1 MRIIRGNSLGEMA
14 MRRRGGN
21 GTERR
26 LAAGLWA
33 LAALAAVAAVGL
45 TALPAGATLPIGAD
59 GATIAPMLERVTPAV
74 VNISV
79 RSHTSVHNPL
89 LQDPFFRQFFNVPD
103 VPERREQMSA
113 GSGVIIDAA
122 AGLVVTNNHVVRDA
136 DQIMVTLKDRRRL
149 QATLVGTDAGTD
161 LALLRIKA
169 GSLTALPIGD
179 SDTVRV
185 GDFVAA
191 IGNPFGLGQ
200 TVTSGI
206 VSALGRSGLEI
217 EGYEDF
223 IQTDAS
229 INPGNSGGALV
240 NFAGQLIGLNTAI
253 IGPSGGN
260 VGIGFAVPSNMVR
273 AVLRQLADYGEV
285 RRGRLGIEVQD
296 LTPELADSFDETVTK
311 AVSEGALISK
321 VVPGS
326 AAAQAGLK
334 TGDVVVGLNGS
345 PVRGATDL
353 RNRIGLMTV
362 GTDVSLDV
370 LRRGEHVTV
379 SARIGH

>member
-1 MRIIRGNSLGEMA
+1 MRQCEASMAGRSVLRCLLGA
-14 MRRRGGN
+14 V
-21 GTERR
+21 
-26 LAAGLWA
+26 A
-33 LAALAAVAAVGL
+33 LAATGL
-45 TALPAGATLPIGAD
+45 TAMPARATLPIGAD
-59 GATIAPMLERVTPAV
+59 GTTIAPMLDQVTPAV
-74 VNISV
+74 VNIAV
-79 RSHTSVHNPL
+79 RSHTTLHNPL
-89 LQDPFFRQFFNVPD
+89 LQDPFFRQFFDLPD

-122 AGLVVTNNHVVRDA
+122 GGLVVTNNHVVRDA
-136 DQIMVTLKDRRRL
+136 DDIVVTLKDRRRFK
-149 QATLVGTDAGTD
+149 ARLVGADAGTD
-161 LALLRIKA
+161 VALLRITA
-169 GSLTALPIGD
+169 DHLTALPIGN

-206 VSALGRSGLEI
+206 VSALGRSGLKI

-240 NFAGQLIGLNTAI
+240 NFQGQLIGLNTAI

-260 VGIGFAVPSNMVR
+260 VGIGFAVPSSMIK
-273 AVLRQLADYGEV
+273 AVVRQLADYGEV

-296 LTPELADSFDETVTK
+296 LTPELADSFDFSLAK
-311 AVSEGALISK
+311 AAPDGALVAK
-321 VVPGS
+321 VLAGS
-326 AAAQAGLK
+326 PAAQAGLK
-334 TGDVVVGLNGS
+334 TGDVVVGLDGS
-345 PVRGATDL
+345 PIHSAAEL

-362 GTDVSLDV
+362 GADVTLDA
-370 LRRGEHVTV
+370 LRHGEHVTIMV
-379 SARIGH
+379 RIGH

>member
-1 MRIIRGNSLGEMA
+1 
-14 MRRRGGN
+14 
-21 GTERR
+21 
-26 LAAGLWA
+26 
-33 LAALAAVAAVGL
+33 
-45 TALPAGATLPIGAD
+45 
-59 GATIAPMLERVTPAV
+59 
-74 VNISV
+74 
-79 RSHTSVHNPL
+79 
-89 LQDPFFRQFFNVPD
+89 
-103 VPERREQMSA
+103 
-113 GSGVIIDAA
+113 
-122 AGLVVTNNHVVRDA
+122 
-136 DQIMVTLKDRRRL
+136 
-149 QATLVGTDAGTD
+149 
-161 LALLRIKA
+161 
-169 GSLTALPIGD
+169 
-179 SDTVRV
+179 
-185 GDFVAA
+185 
-191 IGNPFGLGQ
+191 
-200 TVTSGI
+200 VTSGI
-206 VSALGRSGLEI
+206 VRALGRSGLEI